1 MLRRCGVCNWV
12 THMRKVFLA
21 GFAAPLAILLSTSAM
36 ADTAI
41 GVACREYA
49 AAVADEYMSD
59 RLVRLNGSETAGEG
73 FITVHS
79 YGRKYLMPRHVP
91 GQGAI
96 VRNSILG
103 DTREWGVV
111 YTEERRR
118 CLRTRLLGELD
129 AGN

>member
-1 MLRRCGVCNWV
+1 
-12 THMRKVFLA
+12 MRKVFLA
-21 GFAAPLAILLSTSAM
+21 GLAAPLAVFLSTTAM

-49 AAVADEYMSD
+49 AAVADEYTAD
-59 RLVRLNGSETAGEG
+59 RLVRLNGSETASEG
-73 FITVHS
+73 YITVHA

-91 GQGAI
+91 GEGAL
-96 VRNSILG
+96 VRNSIG
-103 DTREWGVV
+103 TDTREWGLV

-118 CLRTRLLGELD
+118 RLRDRLLGELD